1 MNESSSSPKTSA
13 ALRSATGRDYAE
25 WYAALDAWG
34 APGRDYRTIADWL
47 IGQGASAWWAQKLIV
62 EYEQLRGVRKPGVRR
77 DGTFSVGVSRSIAA
91 PVERAY
97 AAFIDPEVRQ
107 RWLPGVELRVRTAR
121 PSSAARFDWEDGA
134 TRIGVTFAA
143 NGEGRCDVAVEHERL
158 PSRADADRAQ
168 AFWKDHLGTLKGL
181 LETGEKPVR

>member
-62 EYEQLRGVRKPGVRR
+62 EYEQERGLRKPGARA
-77 DGTFSVGVSRSIAA
+77 DGTFTGGASKAVPVTVDRVYTTFSDPEQRRTWLAELELTERTSRPGRSIRFEAA
-91 PVERAY
+91 
-97 AAFIDPEVRQ
+97 D
-107 RWLPGVELRVRTAR
+107 GSRV
-121 PSSAARFDWEDGA
+121 SVQFSATGKQKSQ
-134 TRIGVTFAA
+134 
-143 NGEGRCDVAVEHERL
+143 VAVEHEALPDAAAAEQAKQDWRQRL
-158 PSRADADRAQ
+158 T
-168 AFWKDHLGTLKGL
+168 TLQRWLAG
-181 LETGEKPVR
+181 